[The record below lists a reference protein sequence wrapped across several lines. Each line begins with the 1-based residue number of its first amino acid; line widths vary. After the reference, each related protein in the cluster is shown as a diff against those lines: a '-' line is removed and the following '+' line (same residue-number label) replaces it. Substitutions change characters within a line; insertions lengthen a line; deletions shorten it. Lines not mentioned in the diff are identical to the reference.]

1 MPPEPRAVASLFTQL
16 DTTLSTH
23 PASAPSGLDAAAE
36 QTRLLREILNAQDRQ
51 NELLEELITQVGAHH
66 RQRQAELGQWK
77 QANPRLARSCK
88 LAADALG
95 KVQAEFLDNLTREV
109 SETAE
114 DMLDGDFVLNE
125 FIDRYGPRLA
135 HLNGV
140 LQVLSQ
146 LSSVPNPASNNQS
159 Q

>member
-1 MPPEPRAVASLFTQL
+1 MPTNPNAVATLFTQV
-16 DTTLSTH
+16 DTALSAH
-23 PASAPSGLDAAAE
+23 PGSGPSGLEPGAE

-51 NELLEELITQVGAHH
+51 NELLQELVAQIGSNH

-77 QANPRLARSCK
+77 QANPRLAKNCK
-88 LAADALG
+88 AAADALG
-95 KVQAEFLDNLTREV
+95 KVQAEFLQNLTREV
-109 SETAE
+109 NDTAD

-146 LSSVPNPASNNQS
+146 LSSVPNPASSNQS
-159 Q
+159 

>member
-1 MPPEPRAVASLFTQL
+1 MPTNPNAVATLFTQV
-16 DTTLSTH
+16 DTALSAH
-23 PASAPSGLDAAAE
+23 PGSAASGLESGAE

-51 NELLEELITQVGAHH
+51 NELLQELVAQIGSNH

-77 QANPRLARSCK
+77 QANPRLAKNCK
-88 LAADALG
+88 AAADALG
-95 KVQAEFLDNLTREV
+95 KVQAEFLQNLTREV
-109 SETAE
+109 NDTAE

-146 LSSVPNPASNNQS
+146 LSSVPNPASSNQP
-159 Q
+159 

>member
-1 MPPEPRAVASLFTQL
+1 MPTNPNAVATLFTQV
-16 DTTLSTH
+16 DTALSAH
-23 PASAPSGLDAAAE
+23 PGSAPSGLEPGAE

-51 NELLEELITQVGAHH
+51 NELLQELVGQIGSNH

-77 QANPRLARSCK
+77 QANPRLARNCK
-88 LAADALG
+88 AAADALG
-95 KVQAEFLDNLTREV
+95 KVQAEFLQNLTREV
-109 SETAE
+109 NDTAD

-146 LSSVPNPASNNQS
+146 LSSVPNPASSNQP
-159 Q
+159 